1 MDNMLT
7 NFSNINFLK
16 GSDLSVFKDVNSK
29 ILNYF
34 KDFGAK
40 EVELPTLFNFE
51 ILLNLYGE
59 DLRSR
64 AFNINDPLTGE
75 KILRPEFTV
84 PMVIMHMNSKKK
96 YEIYSYSGC
105 VWRKQISSS
114 SEKNEIP
121 QVGIEIFHKKNSSMY
136 DAKVFKLF
144 FDIINFDS
152 IELEIGDLGVLRS
165 ILDLIEISD
174 YKKRIL
180 LKHIW
185 RPKRFLNLIEKFSDN
200 KLSLKSEKYLLDL
213 KKLDQIKKSFDKG
226 EKIFGLRTID
236 EIKERI
242 NLINEENYTLP
253 INKKDKDLIIKVQS
267 LSCKLDKAPCILE
280 SLFGKEKKFLE
291 SIDKLKERNEE
302 LINLKIN
309 IKDILF
315 AVSHLR
321 SGAEFYD
328 GFTFG
333 FFKKNDKNLPAL
345 AKGGRYDALTKIIRS
360 GESLPSIGGMIRP
373 DLYSDLV
380 EKQ

>member
-1 MDNMLT
+1 MDDMIK
-7 NFSNINFLK
+7 NFSNINFLE
-16 GSDLSVFKDVNSK
+16 GSDLSIFKDVNSK
-29 ILNYF
+29 IMKYF
-34 KDFGAK
+34 EDFGAK
-40 EVELPTLFNFE
+40 EVELPTLLNFE

-84 PMVIMHMNSKKK
+84 PMVIMHMNGKKK
-96 YEIYSYSGC
+96 YNIYSYSGY

-121 QVGIEIFHKKNSSMY
+121 QVGIEIFHEKDSSKH

-144 FDIINFDS
+144 FDIINFDCV
-152 IELEIGDLGVLRS
+152 EFEIGDLGVLRS

-185 RPKRFLNLIEKFSDN
+185 RPKRFLSLIEKFSDN
-200 KLSLKSEKYLLDL
+200 KLGLKSEKYLLDL
-213 KKLDQIKKSFDKG
+213 KKLDNINKSLDNGKT
-226 EKIFGLRTID
+226 IFGLRSID

-242 NLINEENYTLP
+242 DLINEENYTSP
-253 INKKDKDLIIKVQS
+253 INHKDKELITKVQS
-267 LSCKLDKAPCILE
+267 LSCKLDKAPLMLE
-280 SLFGKEKKFLE
+280 NLFGIEKKFLE
-291 SIDKLKERNEE
+291 SIEKLKERNEE
-302 LINLKIN
+302 LKKLKIN
-309 IKDILF
+309 IKNILF

-345 AKGGRYDALTKIIRS
+345 AKGGRYDALTKIIGN
-360 GESLPSIGGMIRP
+360 GERLPAIGGMIRP
-373 DLYSDLV
+373 DLYSILR
-380 EKQ
+380 KK

>member
-1 MDNMLT
+1 MDDMLKK
-7 NFSNINFLK
+7 FSNYNFLQ
-16 GSDLSVFKDVNSK
+16 GSDLSSLKNVTSK
-29 ILNYF
+29 IMKYF
-34 KDFGAK
+34 EDFGAK

-84 PMVIMHMNSKKK
+84 PMVMMHMSRKKK
-96 YEIYSYSGC
+96 YGIYSYNGC

-121 QVGIEIFHKKNSSMY
+121 QVGIEIFHEENSAKY

-144 FDIINFDS
+144 FDIINFDCV
-152 IELEIGDLGVLRS
+152 EFEIGDLGVLRS

-185 RPKRFLNLIEKFSDN
+185 RPKRFLSLIEKFSDTR
-200 KLSLKSEKYLLDL
+200 LALKSERYLLDL
-213 KKLDQIKKSFDKG
+213 KKLDQIKSSLDNGKS
-226 EKIFGLRTID
+226 IFGLRTID

-253 INKKDKDLIIKVQS
+253 INQKDKDLIIKVQS
-267 LSCKLDKAPCILE
+267 LSCKLDKAPFILE
-280 SLFGKEKKFLE
+280 GLFGEEKKFLN

-302 LINLKIN
+302 LKNLKIN
-309 IKDILF
+309 INDILF

-333 FFKKNDKNLPAL
+333 FFKKNDKNLPAI
-345 AKGGRYDALTKIIRS
+345 AKGGRYDALTRIIGN
-360 GESLPSIGGMIRP
+360 GEGLPAIGGMIRP
-373 DLYSDLV
+373 DLYSFLL